1 MSAIDLKRQKLIAAA
16 DYVGKLTR
24 AGVPAATIIDG
35 LVANHGATYR
45 TRYDGSRLSCAGVVS
60 TCTFSPDKGL
70 LENWTK
76 TATLRL
82 MASAMVSA

>member
-1 MSAIDLKRQKLIAAA
+1 MTAANPKLIAAT

-24 AGVPAATIIDG
+24 AGVPAGTIIDG

-45 TRYDGSRLSCAGVVS
+45 NRYDGSRLSCAGVVS

>member
-1 MSAIDLKRQKLIAAA
+1 MSADNPKLQAAF

-24 AGVPAATIIDG
+24 ARVAPATIIDG
-35 LVANHGATYR
+35 LVANHGAAHR
-45 TRYDGSRLSCAGVVS
+45 TRWDGSRLSCAGVVS

-76 TATLRL
+76 TASLRL
-82 MASAMVSA
+82 MKLAIEQQA

>member
-1 MSAIDLKRQKLIAAA
+1 MTATTPKLQAAF
-16 DYVGKLTR
+16 DYVSKLTR
-24 AGVPAATIIDG
+24 ARVAPAAIIDG
-35 LVANHGATYR
+35 LVTNHGAAHR

-76 TATLRL
+76 TASLRL
-82 MASAMVSA
+82 VKLAIERQA

>member
-1 MSAIDLKRQKLIAAA
+1 MGEIDLKRQKLVAAT

-35 LVANHGATYR
+35 LVANHGATYS
-45 TRYDGSRLSCAGVVS
+45 THYYGSRLSCAGVVS

-82 MASAMVSA
+82 MATPMVSA